1 MINLNKRF
9 VSGVIAL
16 SLCAVTA
23 VPIYNLA
30 AVKGEKNVFPETET
44 YMSGTENAVKTE
56 RHLLYSNLNY
66 SAATTPSTEL
76 LQAVTNAVPAKETAS
91 SVNKT
96 TATKTKPV
104 ATTSTSKKTTTVKK
118 ATTSPIKRKTAAKPA
133 TSRSYASTAPATTS
147 KAAAIISTAKNYIG
161 VPYVWGGTTPN
172 GFDCSGYTKYVFAKH
187 GISLPRTA
195 AEQYNVGSYVSK
207 ANLKAGDLVFFTTY
221 KAGPSHLGIYIGNG
235 SFIHAS
241 SSKGVIISSLSN
253 SYFAERYIGA
263 KRVIG

>member
-16 SLCAVTA
+16 SLCAVSA

-30 AVKGEKNVFPETET
+30 AVKSDKITFPETEF
-44 YMSGTENAVKTE
+44 YMSGTENAVKSE
-56 RHLLYSNLNY
+56 RHILYSNLNY
-66 SAATTPSTEL
+66 STQEEPSTE
-76 LQAVTNAVPAKETAS
+76 QIQGATKTAPAKETAS
-91 SVNKT
+91 AVKKT
-96 TATKTKPV
+96 TSSNTETT
-104 ATTSTSKKTTTVKK
+104 TTSTTKKTTTVKK
-118 ATTSPIKRKTAAKPA
+118 AASPVNRKTTAKPA
-133 TSRSYASTAPATTS
+133 TSRGSASTAPVTTS

-161 VPYVWGGTTPN
+161 VPYVWGGTTPS

-221 KAGPSHLGIYIGNG
+221 KAGPSHLGIYLGNG
-235 SFIHAS
+235 SFIHSS
-241 SSKGVIISSLSN
+241 SSKGVIFSSLSN

-263 KRVIG
+263 RRVIG

>member
-16 SLCAVTA
+16 SLCAVSA

-30 AVKGEKNVFPETET
+30 AVKSEKITFPETEF
-44 YMSGTENAVKTE
+44 YMSGTENAVKSE
-56 RHLLYSNLNY
+56 RHILYSNLNY
-66 SAATTPSTEL
+66 STQAEPSTE
-76 LQAVTNAVPAKETAS
+76 QIQEVTKTAPAKETAS
-91 SVNKT
+91 AAKKTTSSNIEAATTTKKT
-96 TATKTKPV
+96 TA
-104 ATTSTSKKTTTVKK
+104 VKK
-118 ATTSPIKRKTAAKPA
+118 AASPVKRKATAKPA
-133 TSRSYASTAPATTS
+133 TSRGYASTAPVATS

-161 VPYVWGGTTPN
+161 VPYVWGGTTPS

-221 KAGPSHLGIYIGNG
+221 KAGPSHLGIYLGNG
-235 SFIHAS
+235 SFIHSS

-263 KRVIG
+263 RRVIG

>member
-30 AVKGEKNVFPETET
+30 AVKNDKIVFPKNQSYISDTEKAIK
-44 YMSGTENAVKTE
+44 SE
-56 RHLLYSNLNY
+56 RQLLYSNINY
-66 SAATTPSTEL
+66 LADATKAELAKAQPTQTVTKAAPAQATT
-76 LQAVTNAVPAKETAS
+76 V
-91 SVNKT
+91 
-96 TATKTKPV
+96 KP
-104 ATTSTSKKTTTVKK
+104 VKK
-118 ATTSPIKRKTAAKPA
+118 ATAVRKAVTTPTKRKTTTKPV
-133 TSRSYASTAPATTS
+133 TSRSYASVAPATTS
-147 KAAAIISTAKNYIG
+147 KTAGIISTAKKYIG
-161 VPYVWGGTTPN
+161 VPYVWGGTTPS

-195 AEQYNVGSYVSK
+195 AEQYRVGSYVSK
-207 ANLKAGDLVFFTTY
+207 ANLKVGDLVFFTTY
-221 KAGPSHLGIYIGNG
+221 KPGPSHLGIYLGSGN
-235 SFIHAS
+235 FIHAS

-263 KRVIG
+263 RRVI

>member
-16 SLCAVTA
+16 SLCAVSA

-30 AVKGEKNVFPETET
+30 AVKSEKITFPETEF
-44 YMSGTENAVKTE
+44 YMSGTENAVQSE
-56 RHLLYSNLNY
+56 RHILYSNLNY
-66 SAATTPSTEL
+66 STQAEPSTEL
-76 LQAVTNAVPAKETAS
+76 IQGVTKTAPAKETAS
-91 SVNKT
+91 AVKKT
-96 TATKTKPV
+96 ASSNSATAS
-104 ATTSTSKKTTTVKK
+104 TTKKTTTVKK
-118 ATTSPIKRKTAAKPA
+118 AASPTKRKATAKPA
-133 TSRSYASTAPATTS
+133 TNRGYASTAPVATS
-147 KAAAIISTAKNYIG
+147 KAVAIISTAKNYIG
-161 VPYVWGGTTPN
+161 VPYVWGGTTPS

-221 KAGPSHLGIYIGNG
+221 KAGPSHLGIYLGNG
-235 SFIHAS
+235 SFIHSS

-263 KRVIG
+263 RRVIG

>member
-23 VPIYNLA
+23 VPIYNFA
-30 AVKGEKNVFPETET
+30 AVKSEKIVFPETES
-44 YMSGTENAVKTE
+44 YMSATEKAVKSE
-56 RHLLYSNLNY
+56 RQLIYSNINY
-66 SAATTPSTEL
+66 STTAETPKAE
-76 LQAVTNAVPAKETAS
+76 PAKGTAS
-91 SVNKT
+91 SVKKT
-96 TATKTKPV
+96 TASKTKT
-104 ATTSTSKKTTTVKK
+104 ATTSTTKKTATVKK
-118 ATTSPIKRKTAAKPA
+118 ATSSPAKRKTTAKPA

-161 VPYVWGGTTPN
+161 VPYVWGGTTPS

-195 AEQYNVGSYVSK
+195 AEQYRVGTYVSK
-207 ANLKAGDLVFFTTY
+207 ANLRAGDLVFFTTY
-221 KAGPSHLGIYIGNG
+221 KAGPSHLGIYLGNG

-263 KRVIG
+263 RRVIG

>member
-1 MINLNKRF
+1 MINLNRRF

-30 AVKGEKNVFPETET
+30 AVKSEKIVFPKTDS
-44 YMSGTENAVKTE
+44 YMSDTEKAVKSE
-56 RHLLYSNLNY
+56 RHSLYNNINY
-66 SAATTPSTEL
+66 SAATAPSPEL
-76 LQAVTNAVPAKETAS
+76 IQAVTKAAPAKETAS
-91 SVNKT
+91 SVKKT
-96 TATKTKPV
+96 TASKAKTAK
-104 ATTSTSKKTTTVKK
+104 TSTVKK
-118 ATTSPIKRKTAAKPA
+118 ATASPTKRKTAAKPA

-147 KAAAIISTAKNYIG
+147 KAAAIISTAKKYIG
-161 VPYVWGGTTPN
+161 VPYVWGGTTPS

-207 ANLKAGDLVFFTTY
+207 ANLRAGDLVFFTTY
-221 KAGPSHLGIYIGNG
+221 KAGPSHLGIYLGNG

-263 KRVIG
+263 RRVIG

>member
-30 AVKGEKNVFPETET
+30 AVKSEKIVFPETVS
-44 YMSGTENAVKTE
+44 YMSDTENAVKAE
-56 RHLLYSNLNY
+56 RQLLYSNLNY
-66 SAATTPSTEL
+66 SVAETTKSEPT
-76 LQAVTNAVPAKETAS
+76 QAVTKVAPAKETAS
-91 SVNKT
+91 KT
-96 TATKTKPV
+96 KTATKS
-104 ATTSTSKKTTTVKK
+104 ATKKTATVSKSK
-118 ATTSPIKRKTAAKPA
+118 TATVSKTARKTTAKPA
-133 TSRSYASTAPATTS
+133 TSRSYASTAPASTS
-147 KAAAIISTAKNYIG
+147 KAAAVISTAKKYIG
-161 VPYVWGGTTPN
+161 VPYVWGGTTPS

-187 GISLPRTA
+187 GINLPRTS
-195 AEQYNVGSYVSK
+195 AEQYNVGTYVAK

-221 KAGPSHLGIYIGNG
+221 KAGPSHLGIYLGNG

-263 KRVIG
+263 KRIM

>member
-9 VSGVIAL
+9 VTGVIAL
-16 SLCAVTA
+16 SLCAVSA

-30 AVKGEKNVFPETET
+30 AVKSEKNVFPETET
-44 YMSGTENAVKTE
+44 FMSGTENAVKTE
-56 RHLLYSNLNY
+56 RHLLYSNLSY
-66 SAATTPSTEL
+66 STATTPSTEL
-76 LQAVTNAVPAKETAS
+76 LQAVAKASPAKETAS

-96 TATKTKPV
+96 TVSKTKTAP
-104 ATTSTSKKTTTVKK
+104 TSTTKKTTTVKK
-118 ATTSPIKRKTAAKPA
+118 ATASPTKRKTAAKPA

-161 VPYVWGGTTPN
+161 VPYVWGGTTPS

-221 KAGPSHLGIYIGNG
+221 KAGPSHLGIYLGNG

>member
-30 AVKGEKNVFPETET
+30 AVKSEKIVIPETES
-44 YMSGTENAVKTE
+44 YMSDTENAVKSE
-56 RHLLYSNLNY
+56 RQLLYSNLNY
-66 SAATTPSTEL
+66 SASAAPKTEL
-76 LQAVTNAVPAKETAS
+76 TQAVTKAAPAKKTAS
-91 SVNKT
+91 KAKT
-96 TATKTKPV
+96 
-104 ATTSTSKKTTTVKK
+104 ATTSTTKKTATVKK
-118 ATTSPIKRKTAAKPA
+118 ATASPTKRKTAAKPA

-147 KAAAIISTAKNYIG
+147 RAAAIISTAKNYIG
-161 VPYVWGGTTPN
+161 VPYVWGGTTPS
-172 GFDCSGYTKYVFAKH
+172 GFDCSGYTKYVFGKH

-221 KAGPSHLGIYIGNG
+221 KAGPSHLGIYMGNG

-263 KRVIG
+263 RRVIR